1 MMNIAFRLLILLCGL
16 ASVTGS
22 EFRAGAAAVN
32 ITPPIGTPLAGYYY
46 ERGAE
51 GTHDELH
58 AKALVI
64 EQDGS
69 KAAMVVCDLLTI
81 PRGVIQEAREQ
92 ITKSTGLKGENVM
105 ISATHT
111 HTGPILGDGL
121 ARAASLGG
129 DSDLVSAY
137 TRKLPS
143 LIAESVRLAEAKLAP
158 SRTFAAIGRE
168 DGISH
173 NRRYFMKTGTVSWNP
188 GKLNTNI
195 VRAAGPI
202 DPDVGVIY
210 FESAERT
217 PSPQPSPPRG
227 RGSGEGAAIYLN
239 FAMHP
244 DTAGGKEFSAD
255 YPYWLARGLSEYKGT
270 NLLTIFANG
279 TCGNI
284 NHVDVNWA
292 DPQKGQTESARLG
305 TILAGAVMRAF
316 PRLQPIQTSAPRVR
330 SEIVKIPLPQVTPED
345 IENARSIAKRAQ
357 GAQSKEPAFLERVNA
372 FKVLDVAAREGKPH
386 ELEVQVIALGDEL
399 AWVSLPGE
407 IFVELGLAIKKA
419 SPFRYTMIA
428 ELANGAIGYIPN
440 REAYPQ
446 GNYEVVSSR
455 CAEGSGEL
463 LVEAALRLLRQ
474 AHRGQ

>member
-1 MMNIAFRLLILLCGL
+1 M
-16 ASVTGS
+16 
-22 EFRAGAAAVN
+22 
-32 ITPPIGTPLAGYYY
+32 AGYYY
-46 ERGAE
+46 ERGGE
-51 GTHDELH
+51 GTHDDLQ

-92 ITKSTGLKGENVM
+92 ITKTTSLKGGNVM

-111 HTGPILGDGL
+111 HTGPVLRDGS

-129 DSDLVSAY
+129 ESDLVSGY
-137 TRKLPS
+137 TRELPKK
-143 LIAESVRLAEAKLAP
+143 IAESVRLAEEHLAP
-158 SRTFAAIGRE
+158 SRVFAGIGRE

-173 NRRYFMKTGTVSWNP
+173 NRRYFMKNGAVGWNP
-188 GKLNTNI
+188 GKFNTNI
-195 VRAAGPI
+195 VKAAGPI
-202 DPDVGVIY
+202 DPEVGVIY
-210 FESAERT
+210 FES
-217 PSPQPSPPRG
+217 PDKKPQ
-227 RGSGEGAAIYLN
+227 ATYVN

-255 YPYWLARGLSEYKGT
+255 YPGALSRCLADYKGKDMVT
-270 NLLTIFANG
+270 VFANG

-292 DPQKGQTESARLG
+292 DPQKGYTESARLG
-305 TILAGAVMRAF
+305 MILGGAVMRTF
-316 PRLQPIQTSAPRVR
+316 PRLQPVQTSAPRVR
-330 SEIVKIPLPQVTPED
+330 SEIVKIPLPRITPDDVEK
-345 IENARSIAKRAQ
+345 ARSIAKRVQ
-357 GAQSKEPAFLERVNA
+357 GTQSKEPAFLDRVNA

-386 ELEVQVIALGDEL
+386 ELEVQVITLGNDI

-407 IFVELGLAIKKA
+407 IFVELGLALKKA
-419 SPFRYTMIA
+419 SPFRYTVIA
-428 ELANGAIGYIPN
+428 ELANGAVGYIPN

-463 LVEAALRLLRQ
+463 LIEAALRQLNEAYRQ
-474 AHRGQ
+474 